1 MSLKQ
6 KLEEIHAASRGR
18 IPADK
23 YAIMARATD
32 DLRNSGALAKVAAIG
47 QKAPEFAGTSH
58 DGRAIAHGDL
68 LGRKPVVLSF
78 FRGHW

>member
-6 KLEEIHAASRGR
+6 KLEEIHVASRAR
-18 IPADK
+18 VPAEK

-32 DLRNSGALAKVAAIG
+32 DLRNSGALANVAAVG
-47 QKAPEFAGTSH
+47 QKAPQFAGTSH